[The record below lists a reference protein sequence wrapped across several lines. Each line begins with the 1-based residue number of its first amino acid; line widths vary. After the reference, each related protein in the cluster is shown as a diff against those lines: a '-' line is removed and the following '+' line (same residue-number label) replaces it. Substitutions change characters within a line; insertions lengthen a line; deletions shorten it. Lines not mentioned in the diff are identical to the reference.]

1 MQKKSS
7 HKLGL
12 ALGSG
17 AARGWSLI
25 GILRE
30 LNKLG
35 IKPDV
40 IAGCSIGS
48 LVGAAYATN
57 KLVELEEWALSLDTW
72 NVVRLLDWGM
82 GRGGIVSG
90 GRLYNRLEQT
100 IGKIKIEECPI
111 QYAAVATELYTGRE
125 HVFTQGSMLQ
135 AIRASCAIPGFLAPQ
150 YIEGHWM
157 VDGAVVNPVPVSVCR
172 ALGANRVIAVDLNG
186 GRLAEGHNPSLDVK
200 NTSGNSNKQAYDQQP
215 NKFQD
220 LLGESKGFL
229 EQWVKK
235 IPVGTNQSPGMI
247 AVATSA
253 IDIMQNHITRSR
265 LMADPPDILLQP
277 KVAHIGILE
286 FNRAE
291 EAIKIGEQAVRNIA
305 HLLEDFS
312 NFEPS

>member
-1 MQKKSS
+1 MDKNTPN
-7 HKLGL
+7 KLGL

-25 GILRE
+25 GILQE
-30 LNKLG
+30 LNKLN
-35 IKPDV
+35 IKPDI

-57 KLVELEEWALSLDTW
+57 KLDELQEWALSLDTW

-82 GRGGIVSG
+82 GRGGMVSG
-90 GRLYNRLEQT
+90 GRLYNRLEET
-100 IGKIKIEECPI
+100 IGKIQIEECPI
-111 QYAAVATELYTGRE
+111 KYAAVATELYTGRE

-135 AIRASCAIPGFLAPQ
+135 AIKASCAIPGFLAPQ
-150 YIEGHWM
+150 YIDGHWM

-172 ALGANRVIAVDLNG
+172 ALGATQVIAVDLNG
-186 GRLAEGHNPSLDVK
+186 GRVTSKHSMELDVK
-200 NTSGNSNKQAYDQQP
+200 SQDKNAYDQQP

-229 EQWVKK
+229 EQWIKK
-235 IPVGTNQSPGMI
+235 VPVGNNQAPGMV

-286 FNRAE
+286 FNRAK
-291 EAIKIGEQAVRNIA
+291 EAIEIGENAVRNIA
-305 HLLEDFS
+305 HLLEDY
-312 NFEPS
+312 PKGL